1 MTPEFQGRAAAVA
14 DMRIRSVARRE
25 VICIIKEVALATG
38 FTPRQIVSQDRTK
51 AIVHARHLA
60 MFEAKEAGASL
71 GEIGRAF
78 GRDHTSVI
86 HAVRAERERREP
98 KACVAPFDPSSIPG
112 GEL

>member
-1 MTPEFQGRAAAVA
+1 MTPEFQSRAAAIADLRVRTVA
-14 DMRIRSVARRE
+14 HREIAR
-25 VICIIKEVALATG
+25 IIKDVALATG

-71 GEIGRAF
+71 EEIGRAF

-86 HAVRAERERREP
+86 HAVRAERERRET

-112 GEL
+112 GER